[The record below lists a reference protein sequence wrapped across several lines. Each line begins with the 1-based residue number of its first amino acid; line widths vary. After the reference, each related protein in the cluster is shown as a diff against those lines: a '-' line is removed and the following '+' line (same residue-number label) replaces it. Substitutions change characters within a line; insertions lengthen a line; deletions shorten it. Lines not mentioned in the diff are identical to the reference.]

1 MLYFALQE
9 ISQICFLYSIFKK
22 SARGLDMKGRQVY
35 LCLCP
40 LAVTNTNT
48 AIVNYS
54 CNPKI
59 TADGA
64 YRLMM

>member
-1 MLYFALQE
+1 
-9 ISQICFLYSIFKK
+9 
-22 SARGLDMKGRQVY
+22 MKGRQVY